1 MSRAN
6 RADPLVAR
14 IGVTMVLPEH
24 RGHRLGLAT
33 KLASHRALREQVPA
47 CELVVTSN
55 AEVNTHMNAIN
66 ERMGY
71 VELETLVEYHR
82 LL

>member
-1 MSRAN
+1 VRTHA
-6 RADPLVAR
+6 ADPRVAR

-33 KLASHRALREQVPA
+33 KLASHRALRAQVPG

-55 AEVNTHMNAIN
+55 AEVNTHMNVIN

-71 VELETLVEYHR
+71 QQLETLVEYHKR
-82 LL
+82 L